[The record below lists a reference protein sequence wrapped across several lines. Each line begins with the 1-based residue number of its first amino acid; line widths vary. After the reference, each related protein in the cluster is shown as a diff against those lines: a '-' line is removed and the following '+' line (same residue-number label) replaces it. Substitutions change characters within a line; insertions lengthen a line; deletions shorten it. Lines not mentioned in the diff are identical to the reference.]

1 MKRILTVIL
10 LCLISVPIARA
21 GDCGPQS
28 DRNPV
33 HELSLGVGDQ
43 LFENLVWQNPQF
55 IVDNMGD
62 DWSSV
67 YRERYRYSQHW
78 FFDYYYNMSER
89 LALGVR
95 ADFSACL
102 WDEVLRS
109 GSGSEISREADC
121 FFMNISLL
129 PKARWSWYHSPA
141 LLVYSALG
149 IGLNINTG
157 TEADAYGK
165 KTACGLA
172 ADLTLAGVQYS
183 FSHWYAFGE
192 LGGLTSLKDKNTIY
206 MLGSRIISLGVG
218 LKF

>member
-67 YRERYRYSQHW
+67 YRE
-78 FFDYYYNMSER
+78 
-89 LALGVR
+89 
-95 ADFSACL
+95 
-102 WDEVLRS
+102 
-109 GSGSEISREADC
+109 
-121 FFMNISLL
+121 
-129 PKARWSWYHSPA
+129 
-141 LLVYSALG
+141 
-149 IGLNINTG
+149 
-157 TEADAYGK
+157 
-165 KTACGLA
+165 LA
-172 ADLTLAGVQYS
+172 ALVL
-183 FSHWYAFGE
+183 
-192 LGGLTSLKDKNTIY
+192 
-206 MLGSRIISLGVG
+206 
-218 LKF
+218 

>member
-1 MKRILTVIL
+1 MKRIFSIVL
-10 LCLISVPIARA
+10 LCFGFATLAKA
-21 GDCGPQS
+21 GDCTHT
-28 DRNPV
+28 DRTPV

-109 GSGSEISREADC
+109 GSGGEISREADC

-129 PKARWSWYHSPA
+129 PKARNLPLKNPETVPPASPA
-141 LLVYSALG
+141 LPV
-149 IGLNINTG
+149 
-157 TEADAYGK
+157 
-165 KTACGLA
+165 
-172 ADLTLAGVQYS
+172 
-183 FSHWYAFGE
+183 
-192 LGGLTSLKDKNTIY
+192 
-206 MLGSRIISLGVG
+206 
-218 LKF
+218 